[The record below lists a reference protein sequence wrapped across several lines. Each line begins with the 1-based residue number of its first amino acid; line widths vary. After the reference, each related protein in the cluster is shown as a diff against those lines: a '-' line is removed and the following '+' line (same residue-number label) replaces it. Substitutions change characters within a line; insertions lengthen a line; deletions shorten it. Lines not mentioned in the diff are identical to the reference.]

1 METNVFIKIDEVEV
15 LTYIKKK
22 KLLVIKG
29 FEYSDNESDFTS
41 KPCVITLSKKTFL
54 DLQNQFFEGKNRYYE
69 STQRFAGVAHP
80 TYAEEFQ
87 LTGETTLLTGF
98 EEIEED
104 FEPIIENVNVYY
116 VSKFE
121 EVDMEHG

>member
-1 METNVFIKIDEVEV
+1 MEINVFIKIDEVEV
-15 LTYIKKK
+15 LTYIKRQ

-29 FEYSDNESDFTS
+29 FEYPDTGSDFTS

-69 STQRFAGVAHP
+69 STQRFAGVCHP

-98 EEIEED
+98 EEIGED
-104 FEPIIENVNVYY
+104 FEPIIENVNVYH
-116 VSKFE
+116 VNLFVD
-121 EVDMEHG
+121 VDMEHG